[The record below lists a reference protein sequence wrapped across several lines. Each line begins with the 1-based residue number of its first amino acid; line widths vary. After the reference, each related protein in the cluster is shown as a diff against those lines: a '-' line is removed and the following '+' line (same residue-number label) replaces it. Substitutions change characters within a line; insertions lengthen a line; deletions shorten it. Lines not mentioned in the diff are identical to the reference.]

1 MRYTQEP
8 MACRTDSLTTLDDW
22 KIVAALLFAAG
33 GCSSSTTSGPDAGSS
48 DVDGPTL
55 VAADSGALDTGTSSV
70 ALSVGAATS
79 LVYPSGLGT
88 LPDEHTSFLRTGS
101 GATDYLVFT
110 ASRTPSSGA
119 GVTGALVLQTT
130 DLVNFT
136 LASGFGVASLGGL
149 VLDAPS
155 PFTDCS
161 FTGPSSFDQNYA
173 APGSVVR
180 DPTLPA
186 GNLIMLYEAEQHCF
200 GGKYDFNF
208 FASVGLARSSDGGKT
223 WPLPGAAE
231 RYAVLQVPGAKPAAT
246 PAPAEGDAIPSAFV
260 DDVAAG
266 NMLYVVYQNT
276 GAAAIAPD
284 GYLRVARAPLGQSGN
299 LAFTKWYQGSWSQP
313 GIGGLDSPITA
324 ARGCGGSG
332 YQAGGQISYVEP
344 LQRYM
349 LTFVCV
355 KLQMTSSGQY
365 APYEAGWY
373 FSTATSLETQDWSSP
388 VAMAGS
394 TGPVAA
400 APTTGCPN
408 GADFDGWY
416 PSFVTPGREPGH
428 LGRSGFVFFLNGC
441 DGGSSGRV
449 FSSRPFTLE

>member
-1 MRYTQEP
+1 MI
-8 MACRTDSLTTLDDW
+8 MIDDCW
-22 KIVAALLFAAG
+22 MIVASLLLAAG
-33 GCSSSTTSGPDAGSS
+33 ACSSSRVGS
-48 DVDGPTL
+48 P
-55 VAADSGALDTGTSSV
+55 DSGIPDDGGPKSVGADADALDTATRSV
-70 ALSVGAATS
+70 ALSVGAVTS
-79 LVYPSGLGT
+79 LVYPSGLTT

-101 GATDYLVFT
+101 GATDYLVFA
-110 ASRTPSSGA
+110 ASSTPSSGA
-119 GVTGALVLQTT
+119 GVTGALVLHTT

-149 VLDAPS
+149 VLDAPG

-161 FTGPSSFDQNYA
+161 FTGPGSFDQNYA

-200 GGKYDFNF
+200 GGQYDFNF

-223 WPLPGAAE
+223 WPLLGAAE
-231 RYAVLQVPGAKPAAT
+231 RYAVLQVPGAKPSTT
-246 PAPAEGDAIPSAFV
+246 PAPVEGDAIPSAFV
-260 DDVAAG
+260 DDVASG
-266 NMLYVVYQNT
+266 NLLYVVYQNT
-276 GAAAIAPD
+276 GAAAIQPD
-284 GYLRVARAPLGQSGN
+284 GYLRVARAPLGQPGE
-299 LAFTKWYQGSWSQP
+299 LQFAKWHQGSWSEA
-313 GIGGLDSPITA
+313 GIGGMDSPITA
-324 ARGCGGSG
+324 ERGCGASG
-332 YQAGGQISYVEP
+332 YQGGAQISYVDP
-344 LQRYM
+344 LQRYL

-355 KLQMTSSGQY
+355 KLQVTSSGKY

-373 FSTATSLETQDWSSP
+373 FSTATSLENQDWSSP
-388 VAMAGS
+388 VLIGGS

-416 PSFVTPGREPGH
+416 PSFMTPGREQGH
-428 LGRSGFVFFLNGC
+428 LGSDGFVFFLNGC

-449 FSSRPFTLE
+449 FAARTFTFQ

>member
-1 MRYTQEP
+1 MDW
-8 MACRTDSLTTLDDW
+8 RTGPKIRIDSELT
-22 KIVAALLFAAG
+22 IVAAWLLAVA
-33 GCSSSTTSGPDAGSS
+33 GCSSANVRGPDGGTP
-48 DVDGPTL
+48 DVDGPNWG
-55 VAADSGALDTGTSSV
+55 AAEVGDFDTATSV
-70 ALSVGAATS
+70 PALSVGAATS
-79 LVYPSGLGT
+79 LVYPSGLAT

-101 GATDYLVFT
+101 GATDYLVFA
-110 ASRTPSSGA
+110 ASRSPSSGA

-136 LASGFGVASLGGL
+136 LASGFGVASLSGL

-155 PFTDCS
+155 SFSDCS
-161 FTGPSSFDQNYA
+161 FTGAGSFDQNYA

-200 GGKYDFNF
+200 GGQYDFNF

-223 WPLPGAAE
+223 WPLPGAAD
-231 RYAVLQVPGAKPAAT
+231 RYAVLQVPGSKPAAT
-246 PAPAEGDAIPSAFV
+246 PAPAEGDAIPSAFI
-260 DDVAAG
+260 DDGAAG
-266 NMLYVVYQNT
+266 NMLYVVYQNA
-276 GAAAIAPD
+276 GAAALSPD
-284 GYLRVARAPLGQSGN
+284 GYLRVARAPLGQSGK

-324 ARGCGGSG
+324 DRGCGKAG

-344 LQRYM
+344 WQRYL

-355 KLQMTSSGQY
+355 TLQMTSSGKY

-373 FSTATSLETQDWSSP
+373 FSTATSLETPDWSSP
-388 VAMAGS
+388 VLIDGS
-394 TGPVAA
+394 AGPVTA

-416 PSFVTPGREPGH
+416 PSFVTPGKEQGH
-428 LGRSGFVFFLNGC
+428 LGHSGFVFFLDGC
-441 DGGSSGRV
+441 NGGSSGRV
-449 FSSRPFTLE
+449 FASRPFALP

>member
-1 MRYTQEP
+1 M
-8 MACRTDSLTTLDDW
+8 
-22 KIVAALLFAAG
+22 IVAPLLLAVGA
-33 GCSSSTTSGPDAGSS
+33 CSSSLVSSPDTGIPDDGGPNSVGPDAE
-48 DVDGPTL
+48 
-55 VAADSGALDTGTSSV
+55 ALDTATPSV
-70 ALSVGAATS
+70 ALSVGAVTS
-79 LVYPSGLGT
+79 LVYPGGLAT

-101 GATDYLVFT
+101 GGTDYLVFA

-119 GVTGALVLQTT
+119 GVTGALVLHTT

-161 FTGPSSFDQNYA
+161 FTGPGSFDQNYA

-200 GGKYDFNF
+200 GGRYDFNF
-208 FASVGLARSSDGGKT
+208 FASVGLTRSSDGGKT
-223 WPLPGAAE
+223 WPPLGAAD
-231 RYAVLQVPGAKPAAT
+231 RYAVLQVPGAKPSTT

-260 DDVAAG
+260 DDVAEG
-266 NMLYVVYQNT
+266 NLLYVVYQNT
-276 GAAAIAPD
+276 GAAALQPD
-284 GYLRVARAPLGQSGN
+284 GYLRVACAPLGQSGE
-299 LAFTKWYQGSWSQP
+299 LRFTKWHQGSWSEA

-324 ARGCGGSG
+324 ERGCGASG
-332 YQAGGQISYVEP
+332 YQGGAQISYVDP
-344 LQRYM
+344 LQRYL

-355 KLQMTSSGQY
+355 KLQMTAPGNY
-365 APYEAGWY
+365 TPYEAGWY
-373 FSTATSLETQDWSSP
+373 FSTATSLENQDWSSP
-388 VAMAGS
+388 VLIDGS

-408 GADFDGWY
+408 GAEFDGWY

-428 LGRSGFVFFLNGC
+428 LGSDGFVLFLNGC

-449 FSSRPFTLE
+449 FASRTFTFQ